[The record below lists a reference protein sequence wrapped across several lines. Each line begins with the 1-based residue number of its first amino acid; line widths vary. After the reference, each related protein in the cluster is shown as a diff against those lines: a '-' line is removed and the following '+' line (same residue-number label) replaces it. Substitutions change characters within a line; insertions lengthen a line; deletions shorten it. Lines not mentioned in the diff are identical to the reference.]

1 MQVPY
6 DEGRANHIGRA
17 SCATVGEGWGEAL
30 TADPVGQPLSHVTN
44 TVRDADAFCVAEGN
58 TVGCAI
64 ASALPVPRG
73 LETLARRRHFLHG
86 NREVSGLAAPQG
98 TVRVAE
104 SGRPKLTMHGTEKS
118 DLAIVARRL
127 ANKGE
132 QPPAEPTERRA
143 GTKESMVEHGSPRT
157 RSRSSVSPGLDRV
170 RRTASESQAKLTA
183 LLHHVDVNLLRS
195 AYGWLGKDA
204 AAGVDGVTWREYG
217 QDLERKL
224 VDLHAR
230 IHRNAYRALPSRRV
244 YIPKPDGRQRPP
256 ASRRLRTGS
265 SSVPWSRC

>member
-1 MQVPY
+1 
-6 DEGRANHIGRA
+6 
-17 SCATVGEGWGEAL
+17 
-30 TADPVGQPLSHVTN
+30 
-44 TVRDADAFCVAEGN
+44 
-58 TVGCAI
+58 
-64 ASALPVPRG
+64 
-73 LETLARRRHFLHG
+73 
-86 NREVSGLAAPQG
+86 
-98 TVRVAE
+98 
-104 SGRPKLTMHGTEKS
+104 
-118 DLAIVARRL
+118 
-127 ANKGE
+127 
-132 QPPAEPTERRA
+132 
-143 GTKESMVEHGSPRT
+143 
-157 RSRSSVSPGLDRV
+157 VSPGLDRV

>member
-1 MQVPY
+1 MRN
-6 DEGRANHIGRA
+6 G
-17 SCATVGEGWGEAL
+17 L
-30 TADPVGQPLSHVTN
+30 
-44 TVRDADAFCVAEGN
+44 
-58 TVGCAI
+58 
-64 ASALPVPRG
+64 RG
-73 LETLARRRHFLHG
+73 LGRSVDRGTGGPAIEPRNKCSSGCRRFLCSGRQYGGVRYRQCSAGPAWSETLARRRHFLHG
-86 NREVSGLAAPQG
+86 NREVSGLAA
-98 TVRVAE
+98 
-104 SGRPKLTMHGTEKS
+104 KLTMHGTEKS
-118 DLAIVARRL
+118 DLAIVAAKL
-127 ANKGE
+127 ANKGG
-132 QPPAEPTERRA
+132 QPLAEPTERRA
-143 GTKESMVEHGSPRT
+143 GAKENMVEHGTPRT
-157 RSRSSVSPGLDRV
+157 PSRSSVSPGLDRV
-170 RRTASESQAKLTA
+170 RRTARESQAKLTA